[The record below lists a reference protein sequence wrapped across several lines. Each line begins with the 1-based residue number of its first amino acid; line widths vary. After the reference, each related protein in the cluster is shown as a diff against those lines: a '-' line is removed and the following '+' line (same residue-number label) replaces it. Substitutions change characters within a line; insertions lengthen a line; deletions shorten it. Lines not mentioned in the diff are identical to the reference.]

1 VAPIDPPVATTRRV
15 ITEIVVAV
23 VVLALAAGAVWSLVA
38 PDVHGQVT
46 TSGVTVRGAEARRQF
61 GVDGWFAV
69 TGAVAGLLVATAAFI
84 RHRQRPVTVLV
95 TLVLAGL
102 AGSVLAWRFGVLLGP
117 GPVADRTAGLAPGT
131 RIAIPLGL
139 RAPAVLLAW
148 PIASA
153 AAVAVGAAAISD
165 HGRWRLSRPGRSW
178 RSWRR

>member
-1 VAPIDPPVATTRRV
+1 VAPIDPPAATTHRV

-23 VVLALAAGAVWSLVA
+23 VVLGLAAGAVWSLVA

-46 TSGVTVRGAEARRQF
+46 ATGVAVRGAEARRQF

-84 RHRQRPVTVLV
+84 RHRRRPVTVLV

-102 AGSVLAWRFGVLLGP
+102 AGSLLAWRFGVLLGP
-117 GPVADRTAGLAPGT
+117 GPVADRAAGLAPGT
-131 RIAIPLGL
+131 RIAVPLGL

-148 PIASA
+148 PIAAA
-153 AAVAVGAAAISD
+153 AAVAAGAAAISD
-165 HGRWRLSRPGRSW
+165 HGRWKLSRPGRSW